1 MTSRKAL
8 FTLAILMSST
18 IAVASEPKNV
28 IATVGKTQITIDELN
43 SRISSFP
50 PQYSAALQQKE
61 NKAKLLDQMIDE
73 QLLVNAAK
81 KSGTDKTSTY
91 KKQLQDAQKQ
101 ILLDA
106 LIKDKID
113 KNIAVSDED
122 AQAFYISK
130 PEQFQATEQR
140 NASHVLVKTEAEA
153 IEIKKA
159 VDKGADFAA
168 LAKEKSQDPSA
179 ASNSGSLGWFARGQ
193 MVAEFEQAVFAMT
206 KGQISAP
213 VKTQFGYHII
223 KLNDT
228 QSRPKT
234 EFTPQLAQQI
244 KEGLQTEKKR
254 ALLAQYLEE
263 LRKNTTISKNVSKL

>member
-1 MTSRKAL
+1 MTSSKAL

-18 IAVASEPKNV
+18 IVVASEPKNI
-28 IATVGKTQITIDELN
+28 IATVGKTKITIEELN
-43 SRISSFP
+43 SRISGFP
-50 PQYSAALQQKE
+50 PQYSEALKQKE

-81 KSGTDKTSTY
+81 KSGEDKSASY
-91 KKQLQDAQKQ
+91 KKQIQDAQKQ

-113 KNIAVSDED
+113 KNITVTDED
-122 AQAFYISK
+122 AQAFYTSK

-140 NASHVLVKTEAEA
+140 NASHILVKTEAEA
-153 IEIKKA
+153 SEIKKA
-159 VDKGADFAA
+159 VDKGADFEA

-193 MVAEFEQAVFAMT
+193 MVPEFEQAVFVLT
-206 KGQISAP
+206 KGQISGP
-213 VKTQFGYHII
+213 IKTQFGYHII

-228 QSRPKT
+228 QSRQKT

-254 ALLAQYLEE
+254 SLLAQYLEE
-263 LRKNTTISKNVSKL
+263 LRKTTTISKNVSKL